1 MTDLSRAIAVATEAR
16 QHSHSPYSHF
26 AVGAALKLRDRDVY
40 VPGCNVENS
49 SYGGAI
55 CAERSAV
62 VAAISQY
69 GVTEFESITVVTA
82 TNPPAYPCAFCRG
95 VLSEFCGPD
104 FVVYLATPDGLK
116 ITTTL
121 GEILPFPFHLA
132 DHQDIEH

>member
-1 MTDLSRAIAVATEAR
+1 MTDLARAVTVATETR
-16 QHSHSPYSHF
+16 RHSYSPYSRF

-40 VPGCNVENS
+40 VPGCNVENAS
-49 SYGGAI
+49 FGGTI

-62 VAAISQY
+62 VAAVSQY
-69 GVTEFESITVVTA
+69 GKVAFESITVVTD

-104 FVVYLATPDGLK
+104 LVVYLATPDGVK

-121 GEILPFPFHLA
+121 GDILPHPFKLV
-132 DHQDIEH
+132 